1 MEDLAF
7 LTEFLIQSKTDNLK
21 TSHFPNSYSV
31 LDFKVSFGMGM
42 PAKISWIAIYNDEI
56 RINQGFHPVYL
67 YYKEQNI
74 LILSYGI
81 MEKFVGEI
89 TWGTEITHSKK
100 TISSFFS
107 EELAEKPF
115 RYGDSYIHTVYNV
128 KHINNSIKI
137 NRWNEDS
144 ILDVYELKRDLD
156 DLVQYY
162 LKEIDPNNRIIGDKN
177 IPTNLFYM
185 ENQLEDFVINNWKQT
200 QFSSEFDLIY
210 ENGELI
216 SQQYKTDVGIID
228 ILAKDKKSGSYVV
241 IELKRNQTGDDT
253 VGQLLRYMGW
263 VKRHLGD
270 SNVKGVIVAGKF
282 DKKLEY
288 ALEYAPADI
297 KLFIYNVVFELNQ
310 L

>member
-1 MEDLAF
+1 MDDIAF
-7 LTEFLIQSKTDNLK
+7 LEEFISQSKSDNLK
-21 TSHFPNSYSV
+21 TSHFPSTYGV

-42 PAKISWIAIYNDEI
+42 PAKISWVAIYNDEI
-56 RINQGFHPVYL
+56 RINKGFHPVYL
-67 YYKEQNI
+67 YYKKQGV
-74 LILSYGI
+74 LILAYGI
-81 MEKFVGEI
+81 MEKFVDEI

-107 EELAEKPF
+107 EALGEKPF
-115 RYGDSYIHTVYNV
+115 RYGDSYVHTVYNV
-128 KHINNSIKI
+128 NQTGDSMNIQ
-137 NRWNEDS
+137 RWNEDS
-144 ILDVYELKRDLD
+144 ALSGEELKTDLD
-156 DLVQYY
+156 DLVNYY
-162 LKEIDPNNRIIGDKN
+162 LKEIDPNKRIIGDSPL
-177 IPTNLFYM
+177 PTNLFYM

-200 QFSSEFDLIY
+200 QFGVEYDLIY
-210 ENGELI
+210 DNGELI

-228 ILAKDKKSGSYVV
+228 ILARDKKTGSHVV

-270 SNVKGVIVAGKF
+270 EKVKGVIVAGKY

-288 ALEYAPADI
+288 AMEYAPVDT
-297 KLFIYNVVFELNQ
+297 KLFVYNVVFELNE